1 MESRLSTDQ
10 KGAIAESAIVHAAI
24 RLRIGVLKPLTDG
37 HRYDL
42 VFDLAPDLVRVQ
54 CKWATLQRDV
64 VSIGCY
70 SCRRTRTGQLKRG
83 YSPEEV
89 DAIAAYCLD
98 LDRCFYVPLECLGA
112 RRTLQLR
119 LGLARN
125 NQRKGINWA
134 EEFAFERLRLG
145 LPGAV
150 AQLGERQSGTLE
162 VRGSIPL
169 GSTPSRERSLPP
181 PRSEVPLENT
191 QATDAC
197 GLELPVAGRGRAP

>member
-1 MESRLSTDQ
+1 MELELSTDQ
-10 KGAIAESAIVHAAI
+10 KGGAIAESAIVLAAAK
-24 RLRIGVLKPLTDG
+24 LGIGVYLPFSDG
-37 HRYDL
+37 ERYDL

-64 VSIGCY
+64 VSIPCY

-89 DAIAAYCLD
+89 DAIAAYCLE
-98 LDRCFYVPLECLGA
+98 LDRCFYVLLECLGA

-119 LGLARN
+119 LGSTRN
-125 NQRKGINWA
+125 NQQKGINWA

-145 LPGAV
+145 VPGAV

-169 GSTPSRERSLPP
+169 GSTPSPEPDLSESDGGGPP
-181 PRSEVPLENT
+181 EGPAPVVQPAAPR
-191 QATDAC
+191 
-197 GLELPVAGRGRAP
+197 RRRR